1 MEVKIVKI
9 VRPANDVTRRTCI
22 WRDPANGHSFIFSFI
37 TPIADVEIFSSK
49 FGLHVLEAAA
59 AATTKLPWNH
69 HLRSFWSLQIPP

>member
-49 FGLHVLEAAA
+49 FGFYARTMRIKNQIK
-59 AATTKLPWNH
+59 TT
-69 HLRSFWSLQIPP
+69 RSNQKHFILAYII